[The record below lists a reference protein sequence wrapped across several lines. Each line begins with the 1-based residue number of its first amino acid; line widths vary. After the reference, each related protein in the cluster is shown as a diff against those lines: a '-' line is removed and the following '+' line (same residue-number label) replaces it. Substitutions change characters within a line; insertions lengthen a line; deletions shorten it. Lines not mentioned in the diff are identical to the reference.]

1 MVRLLASTVKGP
13 KLSTV
18 DDEFEA
24 LRREPDPLA
33 RGRRA
38 TQLLATYQQRSV
50 ELARVRRAAI
60 EEARDKLGGSY
71 TEVARAFGLTKGRIT
86 QIRSSAPPVHRAFFG
101 VGPLDVALVGRRITV
116 RSDLVIAAED
126 DAVGTHMIG
135 EAEALAFTTERLI
148 IDPTEEWEP
157 TGDAVVVCGPASG
170 HIGHLLMSEDP
181 VMGMRISD
189 GGRWDLLDKTTG
201 ETFVSPMDDPD
212 EPRPA
217 DHAYLSRRIRNGHVV
232 VHIAGLHA
240 RGSVGAAHYLT
251 EHLPDLWAKHADEPF
266 SMAVTGE
273 FNGLTPTSL
282 SVLIPPQVWPS

>member
-1 MVRLLASTVKGP
+1 M
-13 KLSTV
+13 

-60 EEARDKLGGSY
+60 EEARDQLGGSY
-71 TEVARAFGLTKGRIT
+71 TEVARAFGLTKGRIA

-101 VGPLDVALVGRRITV
+101 VGPLDVALAGRRIFA
-116 RSDLVIAAED
+116 RDDLVIASEN
-126 DAVGTHMIG
+126 DAVGAHLIG
-135 EAEALAFTTERLI
+135 EAEALTFTTARLI
-148 IDPTEEWEP
+148 IDPREEWEP
-157 TGDAVVVCGPASG
+157 AHDAIVVCGPASAHVG
-170 HIGHLLMSEDP
+170 QLLMGNDP
-181 VMGMRISD
+181 MLGMRIGD
-189 GGRWDLLDKTTG
+189 GALWSIVDKTTDG
-201 ETFVSPMDDPD
+201 LHTSPMDDP
-212 EPRPA
+212 ERPRRA
-217 DHAYLSRRIRNGHVV
+217 DHAYLSRQVIGGHVV

-240 RGSVGAAHYLT
+240 LGSIGAAHYLT
-251 EHLPDLWAKHADEPF
+251 EHLPDLWSRHAAAPF

-282 SVLIPPQVWPS
+282 SVLIPPQAWHS